1 MLVNSR
7 FLMRSANRTHDRQK
21 VHSPSKTSTGFVSVA
36 DVVLRVLLS
45 PKMIGLHAFTIL
57 LVVVMV
63 NLAFWQLQ
71 RHDER
76 VTFNDAVRSRS
87 LEAPRGVD
95 ELLSLTGGGSTNAPT
110 TAVGKDLEWYLLT
123 ATGRYLPEES
133 LLLVNLSQDGR
144 AGVDPLGALQLA
156 DGRILIVNR
165 GFIPLSELVPPPP
178 TGEVTVIG
186 RVRASQERK
195 RGELADPATGELQ
208 EVQRIDL
215 DRIAQQLPGDV
226 VPVYIDLLQSEP
238 ADSPTLSRIAEPTLT
253 IGSHLSYTVQW
264 FVFSICALV
273 AWGFI
278 VRRALVAARQAMPP
292 A

>member
-1 MLVNSR
+1 
-7 FLMRSANRTHDRQK
+7 
-21 VHSPSKTSTGFVSVA
+21 VS
-36 DVVLRVLLS
+36 RVLLS

-63 NLAFWQLQ
+63 NLAFWQLH

-76 VTFNDAVRSRS
+76 VTFNEAVRSRS
-87 LEAPRGVD
+87 LEAPRGVE
-95 ELLSLTGGGSTNAPT
+95 ELLALDAEPKN
-110 TAVGKDLEWYLLT
+110 LEWYLLS
-123 ATGRYLPEES
+123 ATGRYLRDED

-144 AGVDPLGALQLA
+144 AGVDPLGALQLD

-165 GFIPLSELVPPPP
+165 GFIPLSEAVPPPP
-178 TGEVTVIG
+178 SGKVSVVG
-186 RVRASQERK
+186 RVRASNERR
-195 RGELADPATGELQ
+195 RGELTDPATGELR

-215 DRIAQQLPGDV
+215 DRIAQQMPGAV
-226 VPVYIDLLQSEP
+226 IPVYIDLLQSEP

-253 IGSHLSYTVQW
+253 LGPHLSYTVQW
-264 FVFSICALV
+264 FVFSACALA

-278 VRRALVAARQAMPP
+278 VRRSLAAARRATPP

>member
-1 MLVNSR
+1 M
-7 FLMRSANRTHDRQK
+7 
-21 VHSPSKTSTGFVSVA
+21 VA
-36 DVVLRVLLS
+36 
-45 PKMIGLHAFTIL
+45 LHAFTIL

-63 NLAFWQLQ
+63 NLAFWQLR

-76 VTFNDAVRSRS
+76 VTFNEAVRSRS

-95 ELLSLTGGGSTNAPT
+95 ELL
-110 TAVGKDLEWYLLT
+110 AVGKDLEWYLLS
-123 ATGRYLPEES
+123 ATGRYLPEED

-165 GFIPLSELVPPPP
+165 GFIPLSEAVPSPPA
-178 TGEVTVIG
+178 GEVTVVG
-186 RVRASQERK
+186 RVRATQEHK
-195 RGELADPATGELQ
+195 RGALGDSPIGELR

-215 DRIAQQLPGDV
+215 DRIAKQMPGTV
-226 VPVYIDLLQSEP
+226 IPVYIDLLQSEP
-238 ADSPTLSRIAEPTLT
+238 ADSPMLSRIAEPTLT
-253 IGSHLSYTVQW
+253 LGPHLSYTVQW
-264 FVFSICALV
+264 FVFSACALV

-278 VRRALVAARQAMPP
+278 VRRALAAARRAMPP